1 MLNYFKNCKYLVY
14 ILYVF
19 INISKNIWLTFFIY
33 EKCSSIQYS
42 IFVYLVPTNYIL
54 YLNIFIVYIIYLVL
68 VRKYSQV
75 VQRYYVQYLVGFDA
89 IQLAESIQSMYG
101 NQANQ
106 QYFLQDPSYIIFQ
119 SIIRTI
125 SGLSVK
131 QGIRDYEI
139 IIT

>member
-1 MLNYFKNCKYLVY
+1 
-14 ILYVF
+14 
-19 INISKNIWLTFFIY
+19 
-33 EKCSSIQYS
+33 
-42 IFVYLVPTNYIL
+42 
-54 YLNIFIVYIIYLVL
+54 VL

-131 QGIRDYEI
+131 QGIREVI
-139 IIT
+139 L